1 MCKGG
6 REMEQLVVLKNN
18 EAFTNSFVIAE
29 GTGVAHRYV
38 KEQIRKHEGIFK
50 AFGLL
55 VAYATESTGGRPEEI
70 YRLNEQQATFLITLM
85 KNTEIVVK
93 FKAELVKQFFAMRSL
108 LLEKKTAEWVQARK
122 QGKLTRQSETDV
134 IKQLIEY
141 AEEQGS
147 INSDKLY
154 LVYSKLANKMAGIQG
169 REIATAAQL
178 NHLEIME
185 HIILNCI
192 HEGMKLGEHYKQIYK
207 RCKARLEQFKY
218 VAYLEQTA

>member
-1 MCKGG
+1 MGFTGKKAL
-6 REMEQLVVLKNN
+6 QWKLKYIG
-18 EAFTNSFVIAE
+18 AFN
-29 GTGVAHRYV
+29 
-38 KEQIRKHEGIFK
+38 Q
-50 AFGLL
+50 
-55 VAYATESTGGRPEEI
+55 
-70 YRLNEQQATFLITLM
+70 
-85 KNTEIVVK
+85 
-93 FKAELVKQFFAMRSL
+93 
-108 LLEKKTAEWVQARK
+108 LEKIVQEKRIAEWVQARK

-207 RCKARLEQFKY
+207 RCKARLEHFKY